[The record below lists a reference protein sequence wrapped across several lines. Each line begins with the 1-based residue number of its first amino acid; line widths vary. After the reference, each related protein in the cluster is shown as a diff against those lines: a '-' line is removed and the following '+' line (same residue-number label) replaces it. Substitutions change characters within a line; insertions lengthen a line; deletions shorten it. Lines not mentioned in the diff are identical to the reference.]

1 MSSSHPLFNVDYIL
15 NLTLRLLNLFR
26 DRFITRLWFS
36 RTFQVT
42 SKVLQECNFF
52 LKIFWIVKYIMFLAD
67 ILSISG
73 PSLYVIKV
81 VVIWIKNNLRRI
93 VKENSHGLVAQVVA

>member
-1 MSSSHPLFNVDYIL
+1 
-15 NLTLRLLNLFR
+15 
-26 DRFITRLWFS
+26 
-36 RTFQVT
+36 
-42 SKVLQECNFF
+42 
-52 LKIFWIVKYIMFLAD
+52 MFLAD

-93 VKENSHGLVAQVVA
+93 VKENSHGLIAQVVA